1 LFSNLNINRV
11 QKDFNKLYSQNSYSK
26 VIQRSKSTD
35 AKLLKKNNSNYLN
48 QNNNYLK
55 RNTKNKINPRLINNI
70 SYENIIRHNN
80 TKNYNTKNQNNFY
93 TTFNLS
99 QKINNFDS
107 TQKINNAKYYEND
120 NNFVFTKIIDNE
132 NKGINLSG
140 YNKNNISLKSN
151 TFLEM
156 AQQKIK
162 SKKILNH
169 KLNCVNNFITKSST
183 NTYDDINSSNSNVSR
198 NNQILDSIEEIHFNF
213 VNVVQSSRK
222 LMKIQE
228 NLEVEKIINN
238 NPNSTVFM
246 VEERDIE

>member
-1 LFSNLNINRV
+1 M
-11 QKDFNKLYSQNSYSK
+11 
-26 VIQRSKSTD
+26 
-35 AKLLKKNNSNYLN
+35 
-48 QNNNYLK
+48 K
-55 RNTKNKINPRLINNI
+55 RNSKNKINHRLINNI

-80 TKNYNTKNQNNFY
+80 TNNYNSKNQNNFY

-107 TQKINNAKYYEND
+107 TQKINKTKYYEND
-120 NNFVFTKIIDNE
+120 NNYIFSKINNNE
-132 NKGINLSG
+132 NKGINLLG
-140 YNKNNISLKSN
+140 YNKNNISMKSN

-162 SKKILNH
+162 NKKILNH

-228 NLEVEKIINN
+228 NLEAEKIINN

-246 VEERDIE
+246 VEEREIE

>member
-1 LFSNLNINRV
+1 M
-11 QKDFNKLYSQNSYSK
+11 
-26 VIQRSKSTD
+26 
-35 AKLLKKNNSNYLN
+35 
-48 QNNNYLK
+48 
-55 RNTKNKINPRLINNI
+55 
-70 SYENIIRHNN
+70 
-80 TKNYNTKNQNNFY
+80 
-93 TTFNLS
+93 
-99 QKINNFDS
+99 
-107 TQKINNAKYYEND
+107 
-120 NNFVFTKIIDNE
+120 
-132 NKGINLSG
+132 
-140 YNKNNISLKSN
+140 KSN

-162 SKKILNH
+162 SKKILNN

-238 NPNSTVFM
+238 DPNSTVFM